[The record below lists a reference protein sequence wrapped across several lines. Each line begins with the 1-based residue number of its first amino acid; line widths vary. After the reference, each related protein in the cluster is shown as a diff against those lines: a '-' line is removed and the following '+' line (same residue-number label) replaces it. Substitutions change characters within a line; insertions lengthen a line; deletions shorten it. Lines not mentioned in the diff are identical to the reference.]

1 MRRVWSTSDPCV
13 FGVGAEKRPA
23 YCDVRSAGIVTL
35 CCPRLCVHLPRA
47 RISLFIVG
55 PIPVNIYRVP
65 SSLPPLATENGN
77 LYQAGKFI
85 KRDFFFLFSLFIG
98 QGWRKM
104 KYGWRRRFGVFLL
117 EIEEAR
123 INLLSI
129 KLGTKGSWKRN
140 LNAENLKI
148 FFVSLFDRERSS
160 ESSFIEYSSTDLNS
174 KRRIFHENQCCNGV
188 EHATIRSR
196 FQTGSNGLQHICVT
210 MSCTQRSVNKLLQTH
225 SRRIYISRSVTQYS
239 WRNTINNSRMR
250 IDLSINL
257 FERNHHR
264 L

>member
-35 CCPRLCVHLPRA
+35 SCPRLCVHLPRA

-85 KRDFFFLFSLFIG
+85 KRDVFFLFSLFIG

-104 KYGWRRRFGVFLL
+104 KYGWRRLSPGNRGGSDQSVIDKTWDERVVETKFERGKFENFL
-117 EIEEAR
+117 R
-123 INLLSI
+123 I
-129 KLGTKGSWKRN
+129 
-140 LNAENLKI
+140 
-148 FFVSLFDRERSS
+148 V
-160 ESSFIEYSSTDLNS
+160 
-174 KRRIFHENQCCNGV
+174 
-188 EHATIRSR
+188 IRS
-196 FQTGSNGLQHICVT
+196 
-210 MSCTQRSVNKLLQTH
+210 
-225 SRRIYISRSVTQYS
+225 
-239 WRNTINNSRMR
+239 
-250 IDLSINL
+250 
-257 FERNHHR
+257 
-264 L
+264 

>member
-47 RISLFIVG
+47 RIFLFIVG

-65 SSLPPLATENGN
+65 SSLPPFATENGN

-85 KRDFFFLFSLFIG
+85 KRDVFFLFSLFIG

-117 EIEEAR
+117 EIEEDQSVIDKTWDER
-123 INLLSI
+123 IVE
-129 KLGTKGSWKRN
+129 TKFERGKF
-140 LNAENLKI
+140 ENFL
-148 FFVSLFDRERSS
+148 
-160 ESSFIEYSSTDLNS
+160 
-174 KRRIFHENQCCNGV
+174 RIV
-188 EHATIRSR
+188 IRS
-196 FQTGSNGLQHICVT
+196 
-210 MSCTQRSVNKLLQTH
+210 
-225 SRRIYISRSVTQYS
+225 
-239 WRNTINNSRMR
+239 
-250 IDLSINL
+250 
-257 FERNHHR
+257 
-264 L
+264 